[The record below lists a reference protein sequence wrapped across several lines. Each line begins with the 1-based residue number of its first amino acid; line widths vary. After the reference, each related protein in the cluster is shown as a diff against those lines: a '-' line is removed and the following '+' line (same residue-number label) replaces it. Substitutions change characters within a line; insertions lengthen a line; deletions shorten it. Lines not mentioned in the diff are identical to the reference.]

1 MDETKPQGRTVSSA
15 NANESLKGLPSVNVW
30 FWPMKDTT
38 FLKQII
44 SEYSK
49 WTDGYAYMVPFTTA
63 INMHCTYTFILTEL
77 DQGASESLQSI

>member
-1 MDETKPQGRTVSSA
+1 
-15 NANESLKGLPSVNVW
+15 
-30 FWPMKDTT
+30 MKDTT

-63 INMHCTYTFILTEL
+63 INMHCTYTFILTQL
-77 DQGASESLQSI
+77 DREPQNHFKVFQLRNYGHILY